1 MRRLFSLPLLL
12 ALAAVMVAALA
23 ITTPPASAQ
32 SRPETEAA
40 FKAWLAE
47 KVTPD
52 ATKRGVSAATLQRAF
67 AGLTLD
73 WTLPDLAPPGSR
85 GGKEAPQRQAEFQG
99 PGRYFEDGKMKALA
113 QGGRTRIK
121 TWSRQL
127 AEIETRY
134 GVPPSIVV
142 AIWGRESGYGAAKL
156 PYSAVRA
163 LATEAF
169 MGARKANFYPEL
181 LAALEILEGDHI
193 TLAEMKS
200 SWAGALGQ
208 PQFLPSKYL
217 TTAVDFDKNGRRD
230 IWKSVPDS
238 LASIANFLKQNGWK
252 AGIGW
257 GFEVAA
263 PAEVAC
269 SLEGPDKGRPLAE
282 WLAMGFR
289 NADGTPIST
298 RSPKLT
304 MHLLMPAGR
313 YGPAFLVTENFYIL
327 KTYNESDLYALF
339 IGHLADRIRSNASAF
354 TGRWSDV
361 GGFQRSD
368 VRAMQERLEG
378 RGVDV
383 GTADG
388 LVGYKTRIAVGE
400 WQAGHGMAPTCFPDN
415 ALLKAIR

>member
-1 MRRLFSLPLLL
+1 MRRLLALSLLL
-12 ALAAVMVAALA
+12 VVAAA
-23 ITTPPASAQ
+23 MPFAMPAAAQ
-32 SRPETEAA
+32 SRAETEAA
-40 FKAWLAE
+40 FSNWLE
-47 KVTPD
+47 TTVTPD
-52 ATKRGVSAATLQRAF
+52 ALKRGVTAPTLQRAF
-67 AGLTLD
+67 AGLKLD
-73 WTLPDLAPPGSR
+73 WTLPDLAPPGQEAT
-85 GGKEAPQRQAEFQG
+85 EAPQRQTEFQG
-99 PGRYFEDGKMKALA
+99 PARYFDEGKVRALA
-113 QGGRTRIK
+113 QGGRSRIK

-134 GVPPSIVV
+134 GVPPSILV

-169 MGARKANFYPEL
+169 MGSRKASFYPEL

-217 TTAVDFDKNGRRD
+217 TTAVDFDRTGRRD
-230 IWKSVPDS
+230 IWKSVPDT
-238 LASIANFLKQNGWK
+238 LASIANYLKQNGWQP
-252 AGIGW
+252 GIGW
-257 GFEVAA
+257 GFEVAV
-263 PAEVAC
+263 PASVAC
-269 SLEGPDKGRPLAE
+269 SLEGPDKGQPMAD
-282 WLAMGFR
+282 WLAMGLR
-289 NADGTPIST
+289 NADGTPISA

-313 YGPAFLVTENFYIL
+313 FGPAFLVTENFYVL

-339 IGHLADRIRSNASAF
+339 IGHLADRIRSNAGAF
-354 TGRWSDV
+354 NGRWSDV
-361 GGFQRSD
+361 GGFKRSD
-368 VRAMQERLEG
+368 VRAMQQRLEK

-388 LVGYKTRIAVGE
+388 LIGYKTRIAIGE
-400 WQAGHGMAPTCFPDN
+400 WQAANGQAATCFPDSA
-415 ALLKAIR
+415 ALKVIR